1 MKETVNSGRLDYFD
15 IAKGLAMFCV
25 IAGHMGMAQTFNPF
39 AFSFHMPLFFLISG
53 YFYKNDVAKVLRNT
67 KRLLTA
73 YLWTVLA
80 VIILS
85 EVMPLTKVML
95 RGDDVISLAKV
106 AGHWALAGLYGSGAR
121 GDCLGMHLP
130 AIGAVW
136 FLLALAW
143 GGCFLLII
151 NKLQRSSHRLAACLL
166 VFLAGW
172 LSAKWTWLPLS
183 IQSGMCAT
191 LFLFVGYK
199 ARTYRRPEVR
209 RILLPVSAAIWGVA
223 LYLGY
228 TNGYMEIAFCRFP
241 NVIFNVAGGIFGT
254 YVVIRISRWVEKIG
268 RGAAYRFLLFW
279 GRNTLIVLCAHL
291 AELNC
296 VPWWRIVRPFVDNQ
310 SICLAIIFCLKVLW
324 AALAI
329 LLINKYK
336 CLINKR
342 KTTSAGPQNP
352 S

>member
-53 YFYKNDVAKVLRNT
+53 YFYKNDAAKVLRNT

-85 EVMPLTKVML
+85 EVMPLAKVAL

-143 GGCFLLII
+143 GVHPAHYQQITKKFPPTCRLLAGVPRGMALG
-151 NKLQRSSHRLAACLL
+151 KMDVAASFHPVGNVRHALL
-166 VFLAGW
+166 V
-172 LSAKWTWLPLS
+172 
-183 IQSGMCAT
+183 
-191 LFLFVGYK
+191 
-199 ARTYRRPEVR
+199 RR
-209 RILLPVSAAIWGVA
+209 L
-223 LYLGY
+223 
-228 TNGYMEIAFCRFP
+228 
-241 NVIFNVAGGIFGT
+241 
-254 YVVIRISRWVEKIG
+254 
-268 RGAAYRFLLFW
+268 
-279 GRNTLIVLCAHL
+279 
-291 AELNC
+291 
-296 VPWWRIVRPFVDNQ
+296 
-310 SICLAIIFCLKVLW
+310 
-324 AALAI
+324 
-329 LLINKYK
+329 
-336 CLINKR
+336 
-342 KTTSAGPQNP
+342 
-352 S
+352 